1 MIPPRVVD
9 KACPWTV
16 HVHQLDEGLG
26 VCIPGTWLLHLTCT
40 TTMEQ
45 VETSKVAKCSGGLSI
60 LEGILKGLIDAAT
73 EPIREVWGA
82 EFALPRHETSV
93 EMCVPAQNAHIIRK
107 LPPSIYLHDALEV
120 SVTLG
125 VDGLPPMRQL

>member
-1 MIPPRVVD
+1 MIPPRAVD

-16 HVHQLDEGLG
+16 HAHQLDDGLG
-26 VCIPGTWLLHLTCT
+26 VCIPGTWLLHLTCA

-45 VETSKVAKCSGGLSI
+45 VEISKAGKCSGGKSI
-60 LEGILKGLIDAAT
+60 LDGILMGLIDAMA

-82 EFALPRHETSV
+82 EFALPRHETSM
-93 EMCVPAQNAHIIRK
+93 EMCIPARNVLVTRN

-120 SVTLG
+120 SLI
-125 VDGLPPMRQL
+125 